1 MSIEVIKCPA
11 CDGVLD
17 YDGKSEFIKCAHCG
31 NTLRLKFT
39 GKPSAPSVMK
49 FVDKSL
55 NIPLA
60 SCALPDTYVPSGS
73 LMPETASFTYPMPFR
88 CAAASKAGTA
98 FSFYTGEAYCDDTK
112 CPMMSGPYA
121 TVVNQISKVKFR
133 PFMDAEHYAN
143 FYINQFL
150 KGGNMTNAYIIEN
163 RPFPAAGYNRKNALD
178 GFIKY
183 IDLQAQ
189 MAGNNA
195 LTGKMYYVEESC
207 KVYEADVG
215 QMRFR
220 IVVAFIMR
228 AFRYQIP
235 SMYQMGGLLGGM
247 FGMGRSNA
255 SNGAAPGTF
264 GDLPANAAIDWSSF
278 GIFTMFCPKDRFD
291 QDYKDFETFVSTF
304 EIDPYI
310 SRESINMQHKMNM
323 DIASYTRQNIAQQ
336 QANFQAMQQA
346 NRTLQEAYDS
356 ANQAWWSRSNAHH
369 AQVMASSRSAF
380 GESSADRIS
389 RMQSEAI
396 RGVNTYVR
404 EDGTQVEVSVDYDH
418 VYSNKLGDTLA
429 TNSSFEPGGNWES
442 TTRI

>member
-1 MSIEVIKCPA
+1 
-11 CDGVLD
+11 
-17 YDGKSEFIKCAHCG
+17 
-31 NTLRLKFT
+31 
-39 GKPSAPSVMK
+39 
-49 FVDKSL
+49 
-55 NIPLA
+55 
-60 SCALPDTYVPSGS
+60 
-73 LMPETASFTYPMPFR
+73 
-88 CAAASKAGTA
+88 
-98 FSFYTGEAYCDDTK
+98 
-112 CPMMSGPYA
+112 
-121 TVVNQISKVKFR
+121 
-133 PFMDAEHYAN
+133 
-143 FYINQFL
+143 
-150 KGGNMTNAYIIEN
+150 
-163 RPFPAAGYNRKNALD
+163 
-178 GFIKY
+178 
-183 IDLQAQ
+183 
-189 MAGNNA
+189 
-195 LTGKMYYVEESC
+195 
-207 KVYEADVG
+207 
-215 QMRFR
+215 
-220 IVVAFIMR
+220 
-228 AFRYQIP
+228 
-235 SMYQMGGLLGGM
+235 
-247 FGMGRSNA
+247 
-255 SNGAAPGTF
+255 
-264 GDLPANAAIDWSSF
+264 
-278 GIFTMFCPKDRFD
+278 MFCPKDRFD

-346 NRTLQEAYDS
+346 NRTLHEAYDS